1 MAVVAMKLNCMLVK
15 LGLICA
21 PARRKRQS
29 WVKHEIMPSLCAVGS
44 VLECHSWTAAAVPLN
59 GTDEI
64 KKGEVLQ
71 VQKGSMVAAGAVVAS
86 GTNIP
91 PGQLWA
97 GVPAKFLR
105 DLKPNEASFL
115 GVSADTYH
123 RLSEEHA
130 EQAEKRPPFA

>member
-1 MAVVAMKLNCMLVK
+1 MEGGKTRVWCENVL
-15 LGLICA
+15 
-21 PARRKRQS
+21 
-29 WVKHEIMPSLCAVGS
+29 SLCAVGKCAGIFTAS
-44 VLECHSWTAAAVPLN
+44 AAAIALT
-59 GTDEI
+59 GTSKAEE
-64 KKGEVLQ
+64 GEALQ